1 MGTIRNVP
9 AEEKMPVA
17 IAVGKLHRLGPK
29 RVDITGDAGG
39 PGLIGDFAGN
49 SVNIVDKEFVT
60 KARCVVATNCIFPF
74 AEYTCTL
81 ILYFVVAKV
90 DLGQIS
96 LGALG
101 APRDRS
107 IVTSLKAS
115 QPLTAVSIVAVAVAL
130 TLRRTPLSSAA
141 LFHRRLDQILSIVG
155 MLVAVIPLAVQVG
168 ADLGLTLCFAMLG
181 AFDTHTGL
189 EIRRL

>member
-1 MGTIRNVP
+1 
-9 AEEKMPVA
+9 MPIAV
-17 IAVGKLHRLGPK
+17 AVGKLHRFGPK
-29 RVDITGDAGG
+29 RVDIAGHAGG
-39 PGLIGDFAGN
+39 PGLIRDFSGN
-49 SVNIVDKEFVT
+49 SVHIVGKELIT
-60 KARCVVATNCIFPF
+60 EARCVVVTNCIFPF

-81 ILYFVVAKV
+81 ILCFVVAEV
-90 DLGQIS
+90 DMGQIS
-96 LGALG
+96 LGAHG
-101 APRDRS
+101 APWDRC

-130 TLRRTPLSSAA
+130 TLRRTSLSSST
-141 LFHRRLDQILSIVG
+141 LFHRRLDQLFSIVG

-181 AFDTHTGL
+181 ASDTHTGL